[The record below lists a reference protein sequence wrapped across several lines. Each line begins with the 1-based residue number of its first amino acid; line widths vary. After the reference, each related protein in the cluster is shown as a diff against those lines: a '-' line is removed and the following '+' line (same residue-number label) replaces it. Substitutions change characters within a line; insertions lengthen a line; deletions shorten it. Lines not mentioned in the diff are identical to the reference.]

1 MRIVKINAQEI
12 IDQNN
17 GIMDVVEA
25 FIARGKKNALNS
37 MCKWYATNVE
47 RLDNAGDIALALR
60 IKKAAQKLRSWGL
73 V

>member
-17 GIMDVVEA
+17 GIMDTVEA
-25 FIARGKKNALNS
+25 FIACGKKNALS
-37 MCKWYATNVE
+37 SLVKWHAGE
-47 RLDNAGDIALALR
+47 IEHIDNAGDVNLALR